1 MDETTSPRVRL
12 LIVVFDER
20 GRGYAEVTW
29 PSGRGLSYC
38 DLFSTIFPG
47 AGSYKNRGLRVHG
60 QFLGTLPRP
69 DVFSR
74 AGGPALLLRNLRS
87 GLGNCGVSGSLCEGI
102 CQLRSASRNLST

>member
-20 GRGYAEVTW
+20 GRGYADVTW
-29 PSGRGLSYC
+29 PSGRGLPYC

-47 AGSYKNRGLRVHG
+47 SGSFKKRGLRVHRE
-60 QFLGTLPRP
+60 FLGTLPRS

-74 AGGPALLLRNLRS
+74 ARGPAVLLRNLWC
-87 GLGNCGVSGSLCEGI
+87 GLGNCGVPGSLREGI
-102 CQLRSASRNLST
+102 C

>member
-20 GRGYAEVTW
+20 GRGYADVTW

-47 AGSYKNRGLRVHG
+47 AGSCKNRGLRVHG
-60 QFLGTLPRP
+60 QLLGTLPRP
-69 DVFSR
+69 NVFSR
-74 AGGPALLLRNLRS
+74 AGGTDLLLRNLRS
-87 GLGNCGVSGSLCEGI
+87 GLGTCGVTGAISEGI
-102 CQLRSASRNLST
+102 CQLRSASKK